1 VVDYLAKFESSLSRV
16 SSLELSQQFFSRFY
30 ERFIASDSRIAAMFA
45 ATDMAHQVEMLRE
58 SLAELKEFSTSLKS
72 NNYIVT
78 LARIHG
84 IRGRKISPES
94 YDSWLNALVDTVN
107 EVDPECDLQTQLAW
121 RLVLA
126 PGIAFMKFYYDK

>member
-1 VVDYLAKFESSLSRV
+1 MVDYQIEFEASLSRILAPER
-16 SSLELSQQFFSRFY
+16 SEAFFRRFY
-30 ERFIASDSRIAAMFA
+30 ERFIGSDPHIAAMFED
-45 ATDMAHQVEMLRE
+45 TDMAHQVGMLKD
-58 SLAELKEFSTSLKS
+58 SLAELREFSTSLKS

-84 IRGRKISPES
+84 VRGRKVSPES
-94 YDSWLNALVDTVN
+94 YDMWLDALVDTVR
-107 EVDPECDLQTQLAW
+107 EVDSECDINAELSW

>member
-1 VVDYLAKFESSLSRV
+1 MVDYLAEFEASLAR
-16 SSLELSQQFFSRFY
+16 LHEPALSKTFYEQFY
-30 ERFIASDSRIAAMFA
+30 ERFISSDPRIEKMFEE
-45 ATDMAHQVEMLRE
+45 TDMTHQESMLRA
-58 SLAELKEFSTSLKS
+58 SLSELQEFSTSLKS

-84 IRGRKISPES
+84 VRGRQVHPYS
-94 YDSWLNALVDTVN
+94 YDSWLDALVATVAD
-107 EVDPECDLQTQLAW
+107 VDPECGLQTELAW

>member
-1 VVDYLAKFESSLSRV
+1 MVDYLAEFESSLARV
-16 SSLELSQQFFSRFY
+16 CAPELSQSFFARFY
-30 ERFIASDSRIAAMFA
+30 ERFTGSDERIAALFEG
-45 ATDMAHQVEMLRE
+45 TDMGYQVKMLKDSLSELRE
-58 SLAELKEFSTSLKS
+58 FSISLKS

-84 IRGRKISPES
+84 VRGRQISPDS
-94 YDSWLNALVDTVN
+94 YDTWLDTLVETVV
-107 EVDPECDLQTQLAW
+107 EIDPECGLQTELAW